1 MSKSGIVRPY
11 GKCVGSNNFPL
22 RCLPKTNEIYVYLG
36 PMVSDGSVLKNPP
49 VNVGDTGD
57 AGSRPGFGMIPWKR
71 KWQLTP
77 VFLPGKSHAQTS
89 LEGCSQSMGRKS
101 EWDMNE

>member
-49 VNVGDTGD
+49 VNVGDTGH

-77 VFLPGKSHAQTS
+77 VFLPGKSHGQRSFVDYSPWVAKSQT
-89 LEGCSQSMGRKS
+89 
-101 EWDMNE
+101 